1 MKKYI
6 LITAFMCTAFVSYAQ
21 QLQSSS
27 FADVQGIMHNP
38 SIAGVQQDK
47 DVKGVAGIAY
57 RNQWSGI
64 SGSPQTIT
72 VFGSFALPKQKIGL
86 GGYLYNDKTGPT
98 SRTGLELSLAKHI
111 NFNNGGIFSIGIE
124 SRLQQYSIDRA
135 KLTETLGSDPALGT
149 SDNRFKYDAGFGI
162 SYTNKKVQLGASVSQ
177 LIQSKLDFYTGNM
190 SLSEEARL
198 YRHYYFTG
206 RYNWEVD
213 GSTTI
218 SPNLLVIYL
227 PNAPTEVVG
236 GIKVEHN
243 KLLWWGLGYRSTQS
257 WMLSAGLHIK
267 QKISL
272 GYSFDIYRNPVG
284 YFNGGANAHEFMLR
298 YNFIK

>member
-6 LITAFMCTAFVSYAQ
+6 LIAALMGTAAVSFAQ
-21 QLQSSS
+21 QLQTSSLT
-27 FADVQGIMHNP
+27 DLQGIFHNP
-38 SIAGVQQDK
+38 SIAGVQQDA
-47 DVKGVAGIAY
+47 DLKGVAGVAY

-72 VFGSFALPKQKIGL
+72 VFGSFALPKQKIGI
-86 GGYLYNDKTGPT
+86 GGYLFNDKTGPT

-111 NFNNGGIFSIGIE
+111 NLNNGGIFSIGIE
-124 SRLQQYSIDRA
+124 SRFQQYSIDRA
-135 KLTETLGSDPALGT
+135 KLTETLGADPALGT

-162 SYTNKKVQLGASVSQ
+162 SYTTKKGQIGASVSQ
-177 LIQSKLDFYTGNM
+177 LVQSKLDFYSGNM

-198 YRHYYFTG
+198 YRHYYFHG
-206 RYNWEVD
+206 RYTFDVD

-218 SPNLLVIYL
+218 TPNFMVIYL
-227 PNAPTEVVG
+227 PNAPTEVLG
-236 GIKVEHN
+236 GVRVEHN
-243 KLLWWGLGYRSTQS
+243 QLLYWGLGYRSNQS

-267 QKISL
+267 EKFTL

-298 YNFIK
+298 YNLKK